1 MAKVTTTY
9 TSSMRIPVAANFTCP
24 HCQKN
29 VVANANVFIASSASG
44 RGYVNTAAKEQ
55 AQRNLMNSA
64 GSQIDFIAEQ
74 LGKGDLSRLANDSGS
89 RFIKLKCPECGVRQ
103 LPIVRGKKKTLYP
116 KHFALKMIGLFLLIA
131 TVFGVLI
138 GVISAVAHIE
148 MQKIGTILPFAELAT
163 IVVIILAIIKNR
175 KLSKKAYSDPELMAS
190 RYKTAI
196 NNKMDF
202 VLFVS
207 GAVRTVS
214 MDLTEGGK

>member
-1 MAKVTTTY
+1 
-9 TSSMRIPVAANFTCP
+9 
-24 HCQKN
+24 
-29 VVANANVFIASSASG
+29 
-44 RGYVNTAAKEQ
+44 
-55 AQRNLMNSA
+55 
-64 GSQIDFIAEQ
+64 
-74 LGKGDLSRLANDSGS
+74 
-89 RFIKLKCPECGVRQ
+89 
-103 LPIVRGKKKTLYP
+103 
-116 KHFALKMIGLFLLIA
+116 MIGLFLLIA

-163 IVVIILAIIKNR
+163 IVVIILAVIKNR

>member
-1 MAKVTTTY
+1 MAKVMTTY
-9 TSSMRIPVAANFTCP
+9 YSSLRIPVAANYVCP

-29 VVANANVFIASSASG
+29 VVSNMSVFIGGSATG
-44 RGYVNTAAKEQ
+44 RGYVNDAAKAQ
-55 AQRNLMNSA
+55 AQTNLLNTA
-64 GSQIDFIAEQ
+64 GNQIDLIAEQ
-74 LGKGDLSRLANDSGS
+74 LGKGNLSRLANESGS
-89 RFIKLKCPECGVRQ
+89 RFIPVRCPECGVRQ
-103 LPIVRGKKKTLYP
+103 LPIVNGKKKTLYP
-116 KHFALKMIGLFLLIA
+116 KLFGLKLIGLFLLIA
-131 TVFGVLI
+131 TIIGVLI
-138 GVISAVAHIE
+138 GVISAVAHIDA
-148 MQKIGTILPFAELAT
+148 QTIGTILPLAEFATT
-163 IVVIILAIIKNR
+163 IVVILAIIKNR